1 MGKVVGSISF
11 TAGDFEKGFELTC
24 AKRIDHYIAHFM
36 RMYNRV
42 NSAAFADKLKN
53 FLMRGYTMRVMPGND
68 FTLKITERVAGA
80 TAIVSFNPTIDVD
93 LDAPL
98 WKKRWRNEYQVG
110 NVSEDDFFAEGIL
123 RLFRPL
129 IKSFVVDGQFKYH
142 VNNKRTVYLVGDTHL
157 PIFSITG

>member
-24 AKRIDHYIAHFM
+24 AKRIDHYISYFKGRYTH
-36 RMYNRV
+36 V
-42 NSAAFADKLKN
+42 NPAALADKLKN
-53 FLMRGYTMRVMPGND
+53 FLMRGYSMRVMPGKD

-80 TAIVSFNPTIDVD
+80 TAMVVFSPVIDVD
-93 LDAPL
+93 LEAPL
-98 WKKRWRNEYQVG
+98 WKQRWRNEHQTG
-110 NVSEDDFFAEGIL
+110 NVSEDDFFSEGIL

-157 PIFSITG
+157 STISITG